1 MGEEVKSFLN
11 IITSFVDLLNILD
24 PFFVG
29 FSEYQIYRESP
40 R

>member
-1 MGEEVKSFLN
+1 MGEAVKSFLN

-24 PFFVG
+24 PFFLG
-29 FSEYQIYRESP
+29 FIEDQIDRESP